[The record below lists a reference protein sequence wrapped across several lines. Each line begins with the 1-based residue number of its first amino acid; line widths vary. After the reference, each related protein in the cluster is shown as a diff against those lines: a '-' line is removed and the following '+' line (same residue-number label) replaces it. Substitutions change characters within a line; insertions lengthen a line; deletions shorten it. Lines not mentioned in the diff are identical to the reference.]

1 MTNSSQA
8 SSSNNMAINSDEYVE
23 AQRISTPTA
32 QDTFNFDASD
42 IGSLAAYGDFEEYS
56 GPAIN

>member
-1 MTNSSQA
+1 
-8 SSSNNMAINSDEYVE
+8 MAINSDEYVE